1 MREQRIFQEICCWS
15 AIWLVAFLASIARSA
30 RDSEDLRGFIR
41 TLGLAGCSGF
51 LSIGIAGLTIGR
63 DGIASTWAYFAFGVA
78 PFIGM
83 IGPDQDKF
91 VRSMVAKIVRSVF
104 EREDKDAK

>member
-1 MREQRIFQEICCWS
+1 MHERIYQEIYCWS

-51 LSIGIAGLTIGR
+51 LSIGIAGLTLSR
-63 DGIASTWAYFAFGVA
+63 DSITTSWAYFAFGVA